1 MKTKLINVIN
11 NYFQS
16 KADWKL
22 KNNSMF
28 NNLKQNKDEKK

>member
-16 KADWKL
+16 RANWKL
-22 KNNSMF
+22 KNNAMYNIQKQD
-28 NNLKQNKDEKK
+28 NNEKK